1 MPLVEIDKDRFIQ
14 VIINLISNASKFTEQ
29 GSVLVKANYD
39 KEAKQ
44 IILRVI
50 DTGIGIAR
58 EHLHSVFDKFKQVGD
73 TLTNK
78 PQGTGLGLSICKQI
92 VEHHGGQIWAE
103 SEAGKG
109 SSFIFT
115 LPVAEQ
121 TAVVETPQERN
132 IDGLLT
138 QLAKY
143 STPEIAG
150 AKTIL
155 VVDDEKHIREL
166 LKQELEEA
174 GYRVIIA
181 KDGLEAIECAKQQKP
196 DLITLDVM
204 MPESNGLD
212 VAAVLR
218 KNPLTMHIPII
229 ILSAKDKE
237 AGKLWFGVDRY
248 LTKPVKADILL
259 QEIESLIQQDD
270 SKRKVL
276 IVDENKTAVNALT
289 QVLSAQGCHVEN
301 VSEAADWCGKKSSI
315 YQPDMVII
323 DKGLSERHNIINILR
338 YEKNLTQI
346 NFIVLEGKDEE
357 TANE

>member
-1 MPLVEIDKDRFIQ
+1 
-14 VIINLISNASKFTEQ
+14 
-29 GSVLVKANYD
+29 
-39 KEAKQ
+39 
-44 IILRVI
+44 
-50 DTGIGIAR
+50 
-58 EHLHSVFDKFKQVGD
+58 
-73 TLTNK
+73 
-78 PQGTGLGLSICKQI
+78 
-92 VEHHGGQIWAE
+92 
-103 SEAGKG
+103 
-109 SSFIFT
+109 
-115 LPVAEQ
+115 
-121 TAVVETPQERN
+121 
-132 IDGLLT
+132 
-138 QLAKY
+138 
-143 STPEIAG
+143 
-150 AKTIL
+150 
-155 VVDDEKHIREL
+155 VVDDEKHVREL

-259 QEIESLIQQDD
+259 QEIESLIQQDV

-289 QVLSAQGCHVEN
+289 QVLSAEGCHVEN
-301 VSEAADWCGKKSSI
+301 VSDGGDCVEKVLS

-323 DKGLSERHNIINILR
+323 DKGLSERHNIINTLR

-346 NFIVLEGKDEE
+346 NFIVLDGKDED
-357 TANE
+357 TANG